1 MIDWLTLRVCSEF
14 APQAGHVVSIDGDG
28 VVEWRTPKRQMVEGS
43 HSARVSVRTVPWGG
57 KHVLGNLEISGNPS
71 KFLQGHNLF
80 GSDDLLGVARA
91 FIRAVF
97 ASVGFEPSA
106 NEQAAIDQGAVW
118 LTRIDV
124 NRNSDFGT
132 EPRAL
137 AAIRALAEC
146 AHLSHRGRG
155 SLVGEGTV
163 YWGQKSRYFSL
174 KAYAKRQELRKH
186 PLCATLPMV
195 TELQRFSEGIVRR
208 EATISGR
215 ELRHRKLHVLLNW
228 AKLGVTPGAL
238 FDELFGRLTI
248 SEATMKE
255 PAELDQVPPKLR
267 SVYQLWA
274 DGHDLRTIFARPTFY
289 RHRKALLALGV
300 DIAVKQPREVSNV
313 VPLVVTLVGR
323 EVGVPDWA
331 RGTPLYFDPRQHRA
345 A

>member
-1 MIDWLTLRVCSEF
+1 M
-14 APQAGHVVSIDGDG
+14 
-28 VVEWRTPKRQMVEGS
+28 
-43 HSARVSVRTVPWGG
+43 
-57 KHVLGNLEISGNPS
+57 
-71 KFLQGHNLF
+71 
-80 GSDDLLGVARA
+80 
-91 FIRAVF
+91 
-97 ASVGFEPSA
+97 
-106 NEQAAIDQGAVW
+106 W

-146 AHLSHRGRG
+146 GHLSHRGRG

-186 PLCATLPMV
+186 PLHATVPMV
-195 TELQRFSEGIVRR
+195 AQLYAFSEGHVRR

-215 ELRHRKLHVLLNW
+215 ELRQRGLHVLCNW
-228 AKLGVTPGAL
+228 GKLGATPGAL
-238 FDELFGRLTI
+238 FDDLFGRLTI

-274 DGHDLRTIFARPTFY
+274 DGHDLRTIFPTRTFY
-289 RHRKALLALGV
+289 RHRKALLALGI
-300 DIAVKQPREVSNV
+300 DIAVKQLREVSNV

-323 EVGVPDWA
+323 EVGVPEWA
-331 RGTPLYFDPRQHRA
+331 MGTPLYFDPRAARA